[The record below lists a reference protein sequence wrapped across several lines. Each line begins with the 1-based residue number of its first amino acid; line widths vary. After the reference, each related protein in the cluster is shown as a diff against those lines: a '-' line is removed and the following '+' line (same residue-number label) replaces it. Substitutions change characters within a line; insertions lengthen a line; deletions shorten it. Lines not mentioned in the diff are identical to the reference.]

1 MTSET
6 NRKRIHFSCAAND
19 TAVSGSPILLNESV
33 CASLYTAQRL
43 GFDAVEL
50 HVLPERGYVLPDL
63 LQAKSAT
70 GISISAIVTGKL
82 FTQCGKC
89 LTSMDPQNRADAI
102 SGMERYV
109 DLAAALQTDLIVGW
123 LRGSRRHEQ
132 PMQEY
137 ELLLA
142 DALDP
147 LSQRA
152 AKCGVRLMIEAINRY
167 EINTMNTA
175 KQILCFLDRTGL
187 QNLYVHLDSF
197 HMNIEESNPID
208 AILRCGSRLG
218 YYHAADNT
226 RRFPGS
232 GTIDFSA
239 QMQALHKI
247 AYTGYVSLE
256 CLPEPTAEVA
266 ATIGLQTLRTC
277 ITCTE
282 ESERMP

>member
-1 MTSET
+1 MTSKT
-6 NRKRIHFSCAAND
+6 NRKRIRFSCAAND
-19 TAVSGSPILLNESV
+19 TAASGSPILLNESI

-50 HVLPERGYVLPDL
+50 HILPGLGNVLPDL
-63 LQAKSAT
+63 IQAKNAT
-70 GISISAIVTGKL
+70 GISISALVTGKL
-82 FTQCGKC
+82 YTQCGKC
-89 LTSMDPQNRADAI
+89 LTSTDPQNRADAI
-102 SGMERYV
+102 HGMERYI
-109 DLAAALQTDLIVGW
+109 DLAAALQTDLIIGW
-123 LRGSRRHEQ
+123 IRGSRQ
-132 PMQEY
+132 CDQTMQEY

-175 KQILCFLDRTGL
+175 EQILCFLNRTGL

-197 HMNIEESNPID
+197 HMNIEESNPVD
-208 AILRCGSRLG
+208 AILSCDSHLG

-232 GTIDFSA
+232 GTINISA

-256 CLPEPTAEVA
+256 CLPEPTVEDA
-266 ATIGLQTLRTC
+266 AVIGLQTLRTC
-277 ITCTE
+277 IACAE
-282 ESERMP
+282 KSH